1 MHRSNENETY
11 KQNCMKLEESN
22 SKLLRKIENQESK
35 IETYK
40 EQNFAMLEHIK
51 LLDSHV
57 SNSQNEIDNLELEIS
72 ENKDLHALEISK
84 NLNDTSMLTKNLEG
98 KEKEIKNLSSEI
110 LAISIKLKSKDEEC
124 NQKI

>member
-1 MHRSNENETY
+1 MHRSNENELETY

-84 NLNDTSMLTKNLEG
+84 NQNDTSMLT
-98 KEKEIKNLSSEI
+98 
-110 LAISIKLKSKDEEC
+110 
-124 NQKI
+124 